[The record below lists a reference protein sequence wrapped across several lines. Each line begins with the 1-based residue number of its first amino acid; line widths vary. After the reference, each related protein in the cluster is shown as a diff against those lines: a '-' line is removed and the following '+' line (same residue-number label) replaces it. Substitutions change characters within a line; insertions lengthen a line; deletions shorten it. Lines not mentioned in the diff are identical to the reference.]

1 MRGKVPSSAANPHLW
16 FPPEIIILFSRFC
29 YVTDHSPGRKTNNSV
44 KSLFSQPRSLYMN
57 FHILVSNL
65 TNPTLLFFLL
75 GILATMVKSDLEI
88 PPSTSKF
95 ISLYLLFSIGFKGGQ
110 ELAHSGITGEVFS
123 SLLLGLVIA
132 SLIPLYA
139 FFLLKRK
146 MGINDAGAVA
156 AAYGSVSAVTFVA
169 AVSFLEAQ
177 RLSSGGHMV
186 AVMALMEAP
195 AIIMGVSLIMRY
207 DPETASGGSFGKI
220 VRHSFTNSSVL
231 MILGSLV
238 IGIIADTKQAEGIRP
253 FTTDIFK
260 GFLAI
265 FLLEMGM
272 VTAKR
277 FSAFRKYGWFAF
289 LIAIVLPCVNGSAV
303 AALSGLVT
311 HDAGNRF
318 IFAILA
324 ASASYI
330 AVPAAMRL
338 AAPKADPGLY
348 IPMALGV
355 TFPFNITVGMPLYF
369 IIVQNT

>member
-1 MRGKVPSSAANPHLW
+1 MD
-16 FPPEIIILFSRFC
+16 FQIL
-29 YVTDHSPGRKTNNSV
+29 
-44 KSLFSQPRSLYMN
+44 
-57 FHILVSNL
+57 ISNL

-75 GILATMVKSDLEI
+75 GIFASVVKSDLEI
-88 PPSTSKF
+88 PATTSKF

-110 ELAHSGITGEVFS
+110 ELEHSAFTSEIVY
-123 SLLLGLVIA
+123 SLLAGLFISA
-132 SLIPLYA
+132 IIPLYT
-139 FFLLKRK
+139 FFLLRRK
-146 MGINDAGAVA
+146 LGVYNAGAVA

-169 AVSFLEAQ
+169 ATSFLESQ
-177 RLSSGGHMV
+177 GITFGGHMV
-186 AVMALMEAP
+186 AVMALMESP
-195 AIIMGVSLIMRY
+195 AIIVGVILIMQFSK
-207 DPETASGGSFGKI
+207 ETKQKTRMGDI
-220 VRHSFTNSSVL
+220 IHHSFTNGSVL
-231 MILGSLV
+231 MVLGSLI
-238 IGIIADTKQAEGIRP
+238 IGFVADVKQAEGIKP

-277 FSAFRKYGWFAF
+277 FATFRQYGLFASVF
-289 LIAIVLPCVNGSAV
+289 AMVIPAINGCLLAV
-303 AALSGLVT
+303 LSGYIT
-311 HDAGNRF
+311 QDPGNRF

-355 TFPFNITVGMPLYF
+355 TFPFNITIGMPLYYAL
-369 IIVQNT
+369 IQLT